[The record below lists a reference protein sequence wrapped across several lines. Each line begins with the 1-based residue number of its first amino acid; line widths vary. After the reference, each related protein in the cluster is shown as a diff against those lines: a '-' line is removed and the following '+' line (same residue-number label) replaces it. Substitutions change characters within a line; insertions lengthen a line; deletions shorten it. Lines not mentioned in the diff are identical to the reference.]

1 MSGGEPSSIKQFSCC
16 DIVSLSFT
24 YVNEHWLALFILSL
38 MKGGGVVST
47 YRVLYRKYRPRVFDD
62 VVGQPQVT
70 ITLKN
75 ELKSGR
81 VNHAY
86 LFTGTRGTGKTT
98 CAKIL
103 SKAVNCLS
111 PKDGD
116 PCCECEICKGIESG
130 EIFDVIEMDAASN
143 RRLDDIRDV
152 IEKVSYT
159 PERGKY
165 RVFIIDE
172 VHMLTTEAF
181 NALLKTLE
189 EPPSHVIFIL
199 ATTEVHKL
207 PATILSR
214 CQRFDFHRIKPES
227 IAERIKYVA
236 GLENTEVTDEA
247 ALLVAVIADG
257 AMRDALSLFDRC
269 IGISDKVDAEVVR
282 KAAGLAGKE
291 SLIDI
296 VSSCVNKNTER
307 ALSTLNKLHAES
319 KDMAKLCDEIINHF
333 RSLMMIKSVRNPRSL
348 VVLSDSEYETAFDQA
363 QMLSLSDIV
372 YAMDVLSKAS
382 ERMGKGND
390 NRTELEIALVK
401 LSAPELDSSTEALQ
415 SRIAALEKAVKLLS
429 AGGTP
434 VVSAVQSEAPSAP
447 IKKPES
453 KNASTEPEHTEKPA
467 FEAKKPV
474 AESKEVIKEALNV
487 QEAPKA
493 KEPEKQPEAPK
504 PAAPAQRAVKRGA
517 VDMGAIMK
525 GATPLLI
532 WPEVVANLKQYSRVI
547 ATTFEGT
554 TAYTSGD
561 YLLIDAKSDIPFKLL
576 QNSTQRENL
585 RSAVQEITGKR
596 YILGPYK
603 KPEEEEAPKA
613 DPLDE
618 LIAELK
624 GSDIEIIEN

>member
-1 MSGGEPSSIKQFSCC
+1 M
-16 DIVSLSFT
+16 
-24 YVNEHWLALFILSL
+24 
-38 MKGGGVVST
+38 ST
-47 YRVLYRKYRPRVFDD
+47 YRVLYRKYRPKVFDD

-70 ITLKN
+70 VTLKN

-111 PKDGD
+111 PVDGD
-116 PCCECEICKGIESG
+116 PCCQCEICKGIENG

-172 VHMLTTEAF
+172 VHMLTNEAF

-189 EPPSHVIFIL
+189 EPPAHVIFIL

-207 PATILSR
+207 PATIMSR
-214 CQRFDFHRIKPES
+214 CQRFDFHRIKPQ
-227 IAERIKYVA
+227 AVANRLKYVA
-236 GLENTEVTDEA
+236 DLENATVTDEA
-247 ALLVAVIADG
+247 ALLIAVIADG

-269 IGISDKVDAEVVR
+269 IGISQDVDADIVR
-282 KAAGLAGKE
+282 RAAGLAGKE
-291 SLIDI
+291 SLLDI

-307 ALSTLNKLHAES
+307 ALSTLNKLHSES
-319 KDMAKLCDEIINHF
+319 KDMQKLCDEIINHF
-333 RSLMMIKSVRNPRSL
+333 RSLMMIKSVRNPREM
-348 VVLSDSEYETAFDQA
+348 VVLSDSEYEIAFDQA
-363 QMLSLSDIV
+363 QILTLADIV
-372 YAMDVLSKAS
+372 YSMDILSRAA

-401 LSAPELDSSTEALQ
+401 LSSPELDASTDALIT
-415 SRIAALEKAVKLLS
+415 RISALEKTIKLLS
-429 AGGTP
+429 SNPQP
-434 VVSAVQSEAPSAP
+434 VYA
-447 IKKPES
+447 
-453 KNASTEPEHTEKPA
+453 EPKAEKPA
-467 FEAKKPV
+467 EIKEKIKEPQKVQEKAEPAPAPVVIEKPV
-474 AESKEVIKEALNV
+474 
-487 QEAPKA
+487 PKA
-493 KEPEKQPEAPK
+493 TPEPVEIKREEPKVETPPQPP
-504 PAAPAQRAVKRGA
+504 QRTLRREP
-517 VDMGAIMK
+517 VDMDAIIADAK
-525 GATPLLI
+525 PLKS
-532 WPEVVANLKQYSRVI
+532 WPEVVDNLKQYSRVI
-547 ATTFEGT
+547 ASSFEGT
-554 TAYTSGD
+554 TAYASGD
-561 YLLIDAKSDIPFKLL
+561 YLLIDAKTDIPFKLL
-576 QNSTQRENL
+576 QKSDQRENL
-585 RSAVQEITGKR
+585 RNAVQEITGKR

-603 KPEEEEAPKA
+603 KAEKKEEKK

-624 GSDIEIIEN
+624 DSNVEIIES

>member
-1 MSGGEPSSIKQFSCC
+1 M
-16 DIVSLSFT
+16 
-24 YVNEHWLALFILSL
+24 
-38 MKGGGVVST
+38 ST
-47 YRVLYRKYRPRVFDD
+47 YRVLYRKYRPKVFDD

-70 ITLKN
+70 VTLKN

-111 PKDGD
+111 PVDGD
-116 PCCECEICKGIESG
+116 PCCQCEICKGIENG

-172 VHMLTTEAF
+172 VHMLTNEAF

-189 EPPSHVIFIL
+189 EPPAHVIFIL

-207 PATILSR
+207 PATIMSR
-214 CQRFDFHRIKPES
+214 CQRFDFHRIKPQ
-227 IAERIKYVA
+227 AVANRLKYVA
-236 GLENTEVTDEA
+236 DLENATVTDEA
-247 ALLVAVIADG
+247 ALLIAVIADG

-269 IGISDKVDAEVVR
+269 IGISQDVDADIVR
-282 KAAGLAGKE
+282 RAAGLAGKE
-291 SLIDI
+291 SLLDI

-307 ALSTLNKLHAES
+307 ALSTLNKLHSES
-319 KDMAKLCDEIINHF
+319 KDMQKLCDEIINHF
-333 RSLMMIKSVRNPRSL
+333 RSLMMIKSVRNPREM
-348 VVLSDSEYETAFDQA
+348 VVLSDSEYEIAFDQA
-363 QMLSLSDIV
+363 QILTLADIV
-372 YAMDVLSKAS
+372 YSMDILSRAA

-401 LSAPELDSSTEALQ
+401 LSSPELDASTDALIT
-415 SRIAALEKAVKLLS
+415 RISALEKTIKLLS
-429 AGGTP
+429 SNPQP
-434 VVSAVQSEAPSAP
+434 VYA
-447 IKKPES
+447 
-453 KNASTEPEHTEKPA
+453 EPKAEKPA
-467 FEAKKPV
+467 EIKEKIKEPQKVQDKAEPAPAPVVIDKPV
-474 AESKEVIKEALNV
+474 
-487 QEAPKA
+487 PKA
-493 KEPEKQPEAPK
+493 TPEPVEIKREEPKVETPPQPP
-504 PAAPAQRAVKRGA
+504 QRTLRREP
-517 VDMGAIMK
+517 VDMGAIIADAK
-525 GATPLLI
+525 PLKS
-532 WPEVVANLKQYSRVI
+532 WPEVVDNLKQYSRVI
-547 ATTFEGT
+547 ASSFEGT
-554 TAYTSGD
+554 TAYASGD
-561 YLLIDAKSDIPFKLL
+561 YLLIDAKTDIPFKLL
-576 QNSTQRENL
+576 QKSDQRENL
-585 RSAVQEITGKR
+585 RNAVQEITGKR

-603 KPEEEEAPKA
+603 KAEKKEEKK

-624 GSDIEIIEN
+624 DSNVEIIES

>member
-1 MSGGEPSSIKQFSCC
+1 M
-16 DIVSLSFT
+16 
-24 YVNEHWLALFILSL
+24 
-38 MKGGGVVST
+38 ST
-47 YRVLYRKYRPRVFDD
+47 YRVLYRKYRPKVFDD

-70 ITLKN
+70 VTLKN

-111 PKDGD
+111 PVDGD
-116 PCCECEICKGIESG
+116 PCCQCEICKGIENG

-172 VHMLTTEAF
+172 VHMLTNEAF

-189 EPPSHVIFIL
+189 EPPAHVIFIL

-207 PATILSR
+207 PATIMSR
-214 CQRFDFHRIKPES
+214 CQRFDFHRIKPQ
-227 IAERIKYVA
+227 AVANRLKYVA
-236 GLENTEVTDEA
+236 DLENATVTDEA
-247 ALLVAVIADG
+247 ALLIAVIADG

-269 IGISDKVDAEVVR
+269 IGISQDVDADIVR
-282 KAAGLAGKE
+282 RAAGLAGKE
-291 SLIDI
+291 SLLDI

-307 ALSTLNKLHAES
+307 ALSTLNKLHSES
-319 KDMAKLCDEIINHF
+319 KDMQKLCDEIINHF
-333 RSLMMIKSVRNPRSL
+333 RSLMMIKSVRNPREM
-348 VVLSDSEYETAFDQA
+348 VVLSDSEYEIAFDQA
-363 QMLSLSDIV
+363 QILTLADIV
-372 YAMDVLSKAS
+372 YSMDILSRAA

-401 LSAPELDSSTEALQ
+401 LSSPELDASTDALIT
-415 SRIAALEKAVKLLS
+415 RISALEKTIKLLS
-429 AGGTP
+429 SNPQP
-434 VVSAVQSEAPSAP
+434 VYA
-447 IKKPES
+447 
-453 KNASTEPEHTEKPA
+453 EPKAEKPA
-467 FEAKKPV
+467 EITEKTKEPQKVQEKAEPAPAPVVIEKPV
-474 AESKEVIKEALNV
+474 
-487 QEAPKA
+487 PKA
-493 KEPEKQPEAPK
+493 TPEPVEIKREEPKVETPPQPP
-504 PAAPAQRAVKRGA
+504 QRTLRREP
-517 VDMGAIMK
+517 VDMGAIIADAK
-525 GATPLLI
+525 PLKS
-532 WPEVVANLKQYSRVI
+532 WPEVVDNLKQYSRVI
-547 ATTFEGT
+547 ASSFEGT
-554 TAYTSGD
+554 TAYASGD
-561 YLLIDAKSDIPFKLL
+561 YLLIDAKTDIPFKLL
-576 QNSTQRENL
+576 QKSDQRENL
-585 RSAVQEITGKR
+585 RNAVQEITGKR

-603 KPEEEEAPKA
+603 KAEKKEEKK

-624 GSDIEIIEN
+624 DSNVEIIES

>member
-1 MSGGEPSSIKQFSCC
+1 M
-16 DIVSLSFT
+16 
-24 YVNEHWLALFILSL
+24 
-38 MKGGGVVST
+38 ST
-47 YRVLYRKYRPRVFDD
+47 YRVLYRKYRPKVFDD

-111 PKDGD
+111 PKEGD
-116 PCCECEICKGIESG
+116 PCCECEICKGIENG

-159 PERGKY
+159 PERGTY

-172 VHMLTTEAF
+172 VHMLTNEAF

-189 EPPSHVIFIL
+189 EPPKHVIFIL

-207 PATILSR
+207 PATIMSR
-214 CQRFDFHRIKPES
+214 CQRFDFHRIKPQDV
-227 IAERIKYVA
+227 ANRIKYVA
-236 GLENTEVTDEA
+236 ECENVTVTDEA
-247 ALLVAVIADG
+247 ALLIAVISDG

-269 IGISDKVDAEVVR
+269 IGLSSKVDADIVR
-282 KAAGLAGKE
+282 RAAGLAGKE
-291 SLIDI
+291 SLLDI

-307 ALSTLNKLHAES
+307 ALSTLNKLHSES
-319 KDMAKLCDEIINHF
+319 KDMMRLCDEIINHF
-333 RSLMMIKSVRNPRSL
+333 RSLMMIKTVRNPRDL
-348 VVLSDSEYETAFDQA
+348 VVLSDTEYEVAFDQA
-363 QMLSLSDIV
+363 QMLSLADIV
-372 YAMDVLSKAS
+372 YAMDTLAKAF

-401 LSAPELDSSTEALQ
+401 LSAPELETSTEALLA
-415 SRIAALEKAVKLLS
+415 RIAALEKSVKLMPS
-429 AGGTP
+429 NPEP
-434 VVSAVQSEAPSAP
+434 VYVEEKPKALKEEIKADEAPQKEEKLAP
-447 IKKPES
+447 LSTPKPQ
-453 KNASTEPEHTEKPA
+453 
-467 FEAKKPV
+467 EAKK
-474 AESKEVIKEALNV
+474 AEVKPTPPQKAL
-487 QEAPKA
+487 KR
-493 KEPEKQPEAPK
+493 EP
-504 PAAPAQRAVKRGA
+504 
-517 VDMGAIMK
+517 VDMEAIMNDAK
-525 GATPLLI
+525 PLKS
-532 WPEVVANLKQYSRVI
+532 WPEVVDNLKQYSRVI
-547 ATTFEGT
+547 ASSFEGT
-554 TAYTSGD
+554 TAYASGD
-561 YLLIDAKSDIPFKLL
+561 YLLIDAKTDIPFKLL
-576 QNSTQRENL
+576 QKSDQRENL
-585 RSAVQEITGKR
+585 RNAVQEITGKR

-603 KPEEEEAPKA
+603 KAEKKEEEK

-624 GSDIEIIEN
+624 DSDVEIIEN

>member
-1 MSGGEPSSIKQFSCC
+1 M
-16 DIVSLSFT
+16 
-24 YVNEHWLALFILSL
+24 
-38 MKGGGVVST
+38 ST
-47 YRVLYRKYRPRVFDD
+47 YRVLYRKYRPKVFDD

-70 ITLKN
+70 VTLKN

-111 PKDGD
+111 PVDGD
-116 PCCECEICKGIESG
+116 PCCQCEICKGIENG

-172 VHMLTTEAF
+172 VHMLTNEAF

-189 EPPSHVIFIL
+189 EPPAHVIFIL

-207 PATILSR
+207 PATIMSR
-214 CQRFDFHRIKPES
+214 CQRFDFHRIKPQ
-227 IAERIKYVA
+227 AVANRLKYVA
-236 GLENTEVTDEA
+236 DLENATVTDEA
-247 ALLVAVIADG
+247 ALLIAVIADG

-269 IGISDKVDAEVVR
+269 IGISQDVDADIVR
-282 KAAGLAGKE
+282 RAAGLAGKE
-291 SLIDI
+291 SLLDI

-307 ALSTLNKLHAES
+307 ALSTLNKLHSES
-319 KDMAKLCDEIINHF
+319 KDMQKLCDEIINHF
-333 RSLMMIKSVRNPRSL
+333 RSLMMIKSVRNPREM
-348 VVLSDSEYETAFDQA
+348 VVLSDSEYEIAFDQA
-363 QMLSLSDIV
+363 QILTLADIV
-372 YAMDVLSKAS
+372 YSMDILSRAA

-401 LSAPELDSSTEALQ
+401 LSSPELDASTDALIT
-415 SRIAALEKAVKLLS
+415 RILALEKTIKLLS
-429 AGGTP
+429 SNPQP
-434 VVSAVQSEAPSAP
+434 VYA
-447 IKKPES
+447 
-453 KNASTEPEHTEKPA
+453 EPKAEKPA
-467 FEAKKPV
+467 EIKEKIKEPQKVQDKAEPAPEPVVIEKPV
-474 AESKEVIKEALNV
+474 
-487 QEAPKA
+487 PKA
-493 KEPEKQPEAPK
+493 TPEPVEIKREEPKVETPPQPP
-504 PAAPAQRAVKRGA
+504 QRTLRREP
-517 VDMGAIMK
+517 VDMDAIIADAK
-525 GATPLLI
+525 PLKS
-532 WPEVVANLKQYSRVI
+532 WPEVVDNLKQYSRVI
-547 ATTFEGT
+547 ASSFEGT
-554 TAYTSGD
+554 TAYASGD
-561 YLLIDAKSDIPFKLL
+561 YLLIDAKTDIPFKLL
-576 QNSTQRENL
+576 QKSDQRENL
-585 RSAVQEITGKR
+585 RNAVQEITGKR

-603 KPEEEEAPKA
+603 KAEKKEEKK

-624 GSDIEIIEN
+624 DSNVEIIES

>member
-1 MSGGEPSSIKQFSCC
+1 MSAYK
-16 DIVSLSFT
+16 
-24 YVNEHWLALFILSL
+24 
-38 MKGGGVVST
+38 
-47 YRVLYRKYRPRVFDD
+47 VLYRKYRPKVFED

-70 ITLKN
+70 VTLKN

-111 PKDGD
+111 PNDGD
-116 PCCECEICKGIESG
+116 PCGQCEICKGIENG

-159 PERGKY
+159 PERGSY

-189 EPPSHVIFIL
+189 EPPAHVIFIL

-207 PATILSR
+207 PATIMSR
-214 CQRFDFHRIKPES
+214 CQRFDFHRIKPVDV
-227 IAERIKYVA
+227 AQRIKYVA
-236 GLENTEVTDEA
+236 ERENASVTDEA
-247 ALLVAVIADG
+247 ALLIAVISDG

-269 IGISDKVDAEVVR
+269 IGISSNVDADTVR
-282 KAAGLAGKE
+282 RAAGLAGKE
-291 SLIDI
+291 SLLDI

-307 ALSTLNKLHAES
+307 CLSVLNKLHNES
-319 KDMAKLCDEIINHF
+319 KDMQKLCDEIINHF
-333 RSLMMIKSVRNPRSL
+333 RSLMMIKSVRNPREL

-363 QMLSLSDIV
+363 QMLSLADIV
-372 YAMDVLSKAS
+372 YAMDVLAKAY
-382 ERMGKGND
+382 ERMGRGND

-401 LSAPELDSSTEALQ
+401 LSAPELDSSNEALLA
-415 SRIAALEKAVKLLS
+415 RIAALEKAVKIMESSPGQKNYSHEENKPSNTVKSVLKS
-429 AGGTP
+429 TDSIGE
-434 VVSAVQSEAPSAP
+434 EADSQTEDDNKNNTAQA
-447 IKKPES
+447 KPL
-453 KNASTEPEHTEKPA
+453 K
-467 FEAKKPV
+467 
-474 AESKEVIKEALNV
+474 
-487 QEAPKA
+487 QET
-493 KEPEKQPEAPK
+493 PK
-504 PAAPAQRAVKRGA
+504 PQPKVESTYREAQVGVTANRQRALRREP
-517 VDMGAIMK
+517 VDMEAIMAQAK
-525 GATPLLI
+525 PLKS
-532 WPEVVANLKQYSRVI
+532 WPEVVDNLKQYSRVI
-547 ATTFEGT
+547 ASSFEGT
-554 TAYTSGD
+554 TAYASGD
-561 YLLIDAKSDIPFKLL
+561 YLLIDAKTDIPFRLL
-576 QNSTQRENL
+576 QNSSQRENL
-585 RSAVQEITGKR
+585 RNAVQEITGKR

-603 KPEEEEAPKA
+603 KGEEKKEET

-624 GSDIEIIEN
+624 DSDVEITEN

>member
-1 MSGGEPSSIKQFSCC
+1 M
-16 DIVSLSFT
+16 
-24 YVNEHWLALFILSL
+24 
-38 MKGGGVVST
+38 ST
-47 YRVLYRKYRPRVFDD
+47 YRVLYRKYRPKVFDD

-70 ITLKN
+70 VTLKN

-111 PKDGD
+111 PVDGD
-116 PCCECEICKGIESG
+116 PCCQCEICKGIENG

-172 VHMLTTEAF
+172 VHMLTNEAF

-189 EPPSHVIFIL
+189 EPPAHVIFIL

-207 PATILSR
+207 PATIMSR
-214 CQRFDFHRIKPES
+214 CQRFDFHRIKPQ
-227 IAERIKYVA
+227 AVANRLKYVA
-236 GLENTEVTDEA
+236 DLENATVTDEA
-247 ALLVAVIADG
+247 ALLIAVIADG

-269 IGISDKVDAEVVR
+269 IGISQDVDADIVR
-282 KAAGLAGKE
+282 RAAGLAGKE
-291 SLIDI
+291 SLLDI

-307 ALSTLNKLHAES
+307 ALSTLNKLHSES
-319 KDMAKLCDEIINHF
+319 KDMQKLCDEIINHF
-333 RSLMMIKSVRNPRSL
+333 RSLMMIKSVRNPREM
-348 VVLSDSEYETAFDQA
+348 VVLSDSEYEIAFDQA
-363 QMLSLSDIV
+363 QILTLADIV
-372 YAMDVLSKAS
+372 YSMDILSRAA

-401 LSAPELDSSTEALQ
+401 LSSPELDASTDALIT
-415 SRIAALEKAVKLLS
+415 RISALEKTIKLLS
-429 AGGTP
+429 SNPQP
-434 VVSAVQSEAPSAP
+434 VYA
-447 IKKPES
+447 
-453 KNASTEPEHTEKPA
+453 EPKAEKPA
-467 FEAKKPV
+467 EIKEKIKEPQKVQDKAEPASAPVVIEKPV
-474 AESKEVIKEALNV
+474 
-487 QEAPKA
+487 PKA
-493 KEPEKQPEAPK
+493 TPEPVEIKREEPKVETPPQPP
-504 PAAPAQRAVKRGA
+504 QRTLRREP
-517 VDMGAIMK
+517 VDMDAIIADAK
-525 GATPLLI
+525 PLKS
-532 WPEVVANLKQYSRVI
+532 WPEVVDNLKQYSRVI
-547 ATTFEGT
+547 ASSFEGT
-554 TAYTSGD
+554 TAYASGD
-561 YLLIDAKSDIPFKLL
+561 YLLIDAKTDIPFKLL
-576 QNSTQRENL
+576 QKSDQRENL
-585 RSAVQEITGKR
+585 RNAVQEITGKR

-603 KPEEEEAPKA
+603 KAEKKEEKK

-624 GSDIEIIEN
+624 DSNVEIIES

>member
-1 MSGGEPSSIKQFSCC
+1 M
-16 DIVSLSFT
+16 
-24 YVNEHWLALFILSL
+24 
-38 MKGGGVVST
+38 ST
-47 YRVLYRKYRPRVFDD
+47 YRVLYRKYRPKVFDD

-70 ITLKN
+70 VTLKN

-111 PKDGD
+111 PVDGD
-116 PCCECEICKGIESG
+116 PCCQCEICKGIENG

-172 VHMLTTEAF
+172 VHMLTNEAF

-189 EPPSHVIFIL
+189 EPPAHVIFIL

-207 PATILSR
+207 PATIMSR
-214 CQRFDFHRIKPES
+214 CQRFDFHRIKPQ
-227 IAERIKYVA
+227 AVANRLKYVA
-236 GLENTEVTDEA
+236 DLENATVTDEA
-247 ALLVAVIADG
+247 ALLIAVIADG

-269 IGISDKVDAEVVR
+269 IGISQDVDADIVR
-282 KAAGLAGKE
+282 RAAGLAGKE
-291 SLIDI
+291 SLLDI

-307 ALSTLNKLHAES
+307 ALSTLNKLHSES
-319 KDMAKLCDEIINHF
+319 KDMQKLCDEIINHF
-333 RSLMMIKSVRNPRSL
+333 RSLMMIKSVRNPREM
-348 VVLSDSEYETAFDQA
+348 VVLSDSEYEIAFDQA
-363 QMLSLSDIV
+363 QILTLADIV
-372 YAMDVLSKAS
+372 YSMDILSRAA

-401 LSAPELDSSTEALQ
+401 LSSPELDASTDALIT
-415 SRIAALEKAVKLLS
+415 RISALEKTIKLLS
-429 AGGTP
+429 SNPQP
-434 VVSAVQSEAPSAP
+434 VYA
-447 IKKPES
+447 
-453 KNASTEPEHTEKPA
+453 EPKAEKPA
-467 FEAKKPV
+467 EIKEKIKEPQKVQDKAEPASAPVVIEKPV
-474 AESKEVIKEALNV
+474 
-487 QEAPKA
+487 PKA
-493 KEPEKQPEAPK
+493 TPEPVEIKREEPKVETPPQPP
-504 PAAPAQRAVKRGA
+504 QRTLRREP
-517 VDMGAIMK
+517 VDMGAIIADAK
-525 GATPLLI
+525 PLKS
-532 WPEVVANLKQYSRVI
+532 WPEVVDNLKQYSRVI
-547 ATTFEGT
+547 ASSFEGT
-554 TAYTSGD
+554 TAYASGD
-561 YLLIDAKSDIPFKLL
+561 YLLIDAKTDIPFKLL
-576 QNSTQRENL
+576 QKSDQRENL
-585 RSAVQEITGKR
+585 RNAVQEITGKR

-603 KPEEEEAPKA
+603 KAEKKEEKK

-624 GSDIEIIEN
+624 DSNVEIIES

>member
-1 MSGGEPSSIKQFSCC
+1 M
-16 DIVSLSFT
+16 
-24 YVNEHWLALFILSL
+24 
-38 MKGGGVVST
+38 ST
-47 YRVLYRKYRPRVFDD
+47 YRVLYRKYRPKVFDD

-70 ITLKN
+70 VTLKN

-111 PKDGD
+111 PVDGD
-116 PCCECEICKGIESG
+116 PCCQCEICKGIENG

-172 VHMLTTEAF
+172 VHMLTNEAF

-189 EPPSHVIFIL
+189 EPPAHVIFIL

-207 PATILSR
+207 PATIMSR
-214 CQRFDFHRIKPES
+214 CQRFDFHRIKPQ
-227 IAERIKYVA
+227 AVANRLKYVA
-236 GLENTEVTDEA
+236 DLENATVTDEA
-247 ALLVAVIADG
+247 ALLIAVIADG

-269 IGISDKVDAEVVR
+269 IGISQDVDADIVR
-282 KAAGLAGKE
+282 RAAGLAGKE
-291 SLIDI
+291 SLLDI

-307 ALSTLNKLHAES
+307 ALSTLNKLHSES
-319 KDMAKLCDEIINHF
+319 KDMQKLCDEIINHF
-333 RSLMMIKSVRNPRSL
+333 RSLMMIKSVRNPREM
-348 VVLSDSEYETAFDQA
+348 VVLSDSEYEIAFDQA
-363 QMLSLSDIV
+363 QILTLADIV
-372 YAMDVLSKAS
+372 YSMDILSRAA

-401 LSAPELDSSTEALQ
+401 LSSPELDASTDALIT
-415 SRIAALEKAVKLLS
+415 RISALEKTIKLLS
-429 AGGTP
+429 SNPQPVYAEPKAEKPAEIKEKIKEPQKVQDKAEPAPAP
-434 VVSAVQSEAPSAP
+434 VV
-447 IKKPES
+447 
-453 KNASTEPEHTEKPA
+453 TEKP
-467 FEAKKPV
+467 V
-474 AESKEVIKEALNV
+474 
-487 QEAPKA
+487 PKA
-493 KEPEKQPEAPK
+493 TPEPVEIKREEPK
-504 PAAPAQRAVKRGA
+504 VETPPQSPQRTLRREP
-517 VDMGAIMK
+517 VDMDAIIADAK
-525 GATPLLI
+525 PLKS
-532 WPEVVANLKQYSRVI
+532 WPEVVDNLKQYSRVI
-547 ATTFEGT
+547 ASSFEGT
-554 TAYTSGD
+554 TAYASGD
-561 YLLIDAKSDIPFKLL
+561 YLLIDAKTDIPFKLL
-576 QNSTQRENL
+576 QKSDQRENL
-585 RSAVQEITGKR
+585 RNAVQEITGKR

-603 KPEEEEAPKA
+603 KAEKKEEKK

-624 GSDIEIIEN
+624 DSNVEIIES